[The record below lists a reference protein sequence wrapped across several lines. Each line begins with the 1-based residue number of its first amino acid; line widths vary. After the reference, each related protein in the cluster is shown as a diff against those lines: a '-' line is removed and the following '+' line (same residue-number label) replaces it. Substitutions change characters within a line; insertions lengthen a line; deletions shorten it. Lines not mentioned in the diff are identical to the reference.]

1 MKKLSEY
8 GVFSSLLDCEIEKN
22 LWVTDLHRYGNNS
35 KHGVIIDLT
44 CEKGETFL
52 KSVLKND
59 SFGYCGAHWFCM
71 VKEQS
76 NLSFF
81 SKNDFL
87 MSATALNISEVN
99 FQCTANISHREH
111 SFTTEV
117 SETALS
123 HKDACSFLDMRLNK
137 SLVGN
142 LSYKINVYDIRG
154 DSNYKYSARGTV
166 VRTDSNF
173 QMDMSRNR
181 ELFDRSILHLLQ
193 DILEFRLKVSNHDG
207 KKYSRDLSILR
218 QLATNKID
226 VGSTT
231 ILLTYDRI
239 GMADYS
245 IGVDTFKPQLFYKV
259 QSLRAARNIYSLPFS
274 LDVWVSLFSLL
285 VGITFLLTFILGSET
300 RLPIAQKNSTGEN
313 FPFTGINASRK
324 QFSLNMLEQP
334 SWDLSEVMLV
344 TIGALSQQGADRHP
358 NTMAARILF
367 LVLFLLA
374 VLMYTAYSASVIS
387 IMSSTKPVSNSL
399 QGILES
405 SSKMSVAL
413 HDIHYYHTQFQIERN
428 PLSQNLHKLELVP
441 EFLSLEEGLEGALEG
456 TIAFSCGQV
465 DAHTYLQN
473 SQHSEESLCGLGEI
487 PVVSGVGYQ
496 RSFALRHNSPLRK
509 AFDKGLLR
517 LMEHGLVKREWHR
530 YFGKRPASELHC
542 EEASSSTGF
551 VRITLDDVWP
561 AVKMFGVGLTIAIL
575 LLPTELLVRQCTRY
589 MQRKSAEQYIEEVT
603 SNDWSF
609 RNNGRRSSHQ
619 VKTFWNKLNTLMPT
633 TKTELPFIH

>member
-1 MKKLSEY
+1 
-8 GVFSSLLDCEIEKN
+8 
-22 LWVTDLHRYGNNS
+22 
-35 KHGVIIDLT
+35 
-44 CEKGETFL
+44 
-52 KSVLKND
+52 
-59 SFGYCGAHWFCM
+59 
-71 VKEQS
+71 
-76 NLSFF
+76 
-81 SKNDFL
+81 
-87 MSATALNISEVN
+87 MS
-99 FQCTANISHREH
+99 
-111 SFTTEV
+111 
-117 SETALS
+117 
-123 HKDACSFLDMRLNK
+123 
-137 SLVGN
+137 G
-142 LSYKINVYDIRG
+142 
-154 DSNYKYSARGTV
+154 
-166 VRTDSNF
+166 
-173 QMDMSRNR
+173 NR

-193 DILEFRLKVSNHDG
+193 DILEFRLKVSNHNG

-300 RLPIAQKNSTGEN
+300 RLPIA
-313 FPFTGINASRK
+313 

-487 PVVSGVGYQ
+487 PVVNGVGYQ

>member
-1 MKKLSEY
+1 
-8 GVFSSLLDCEIEKN
+8 
-22 LWVTDLHRYGNNS
+22 
-35 KHGVIIDLT
+35 
-44 CEKGETFL
+44 
-52 KSVLKND
+52 
-59 SFGYCGAHWFCM
+59 M

-81 SKNDFL
+81 SKKGFL
-87 MSATALNISEVN
+87 TSTTALNISEVN
-99 FQCTANISHREH
+99 FPCTANISHREH
-111 SFTTEV
+111 RFTTEV

-123 HKDACSFLDMRLNK
+123 RKDACSFLDMRLNK

-142 LSYKINVYDIRG
+142 LSYKIHVYDIRG
-154 DSNYKYSARGTV
+154 DSNYKYSVRGTV

-173 QMDMSRNR
+173 QMDMSGNR

-193 DILEFRLKVSNHDG
+193 DILEFRLKVSNHNG

-300 RLPIAQKNSTGEN
+300 RLPIA
-313 FPFTGINASRK
+313 

-487 PVVSGVGYQ
+487 PIVSGVGYQ

-575 LLPTELLVRQCTRY
+575 LLPTELLVRQWLVLL
-589 MQRKSAEQYIEEVT
+589 A
-603 SNDWSF
+603 SND
-609 RNNGRRSSHQ
+609 
-619 VKTFWNKLNTLMPT
+619 L
-633 TKTELPFIH
+633 LPQKMF

>member
-1 MKKLSEY
+1 ML
-8 GVFSSLLDCEIEKN
+8 
-22 LWVTDLHRYGNNS
+22 
-35 KHGVIIDLT
+35 
-44 CEKGETFL
+44 
-52 KSVLKND
+52 
-59 SFGYCGAHWFCM
+59 
-71 VKEQS
+71 KEQS

-81 SKNDFL
+81 SKKGFL
-87 MSATALNISEVN
+87 TSATALNISAVN
-99 FQCTANISHREH
+99 FLCPANISHREH
-111 SFTTEV
+111 RFTTEV
-117 SETALS
+117 SKTALS

-142 LSYKINVYDIRG
+142 LSYNIHVYDIQG

-173 QMDMSRNR
+173 QMDMSGSR

-193 DILEFRLKVSNHDG
+193 DILEFR
-207 KKYSRDLSILR
+207 
-218 QLATNKID
+218 
-226 VGSTT
+226 
-231 ILLTYDRI
+231 
-239 GMADYS
+239 
-245 IGVDTFKPQLFYKV
+245 PQLFYKV

-487 PVVSGVGYQ
+487 PVVSGVGHQ

-589 MQRKSAEQYIEEVT
+589 MQKKSAEQYIEEVT

-609 RNNGRRSSHQ
+609 RNNGRRSSNQ
-619 VKTFWNKLNTLMPT
+619 VKTFWNKLNTLIPT
-633 TKTELPFIH
+633 AKTELPFIH